1 MRSLRRTLAASV
13 LAFEAF
19 VALFAGLVA
28 KDLADLPDG
37 VGLAA
42 GCALMVA
49 CVLVAGSLRRRGG
62 YAAGWAL
69 QVALVATGWWV
80 PAMFFVG
87 GVFAVLWAVA
97 LRQGARLDD
106 LARSRAGGVPGDA

>member
-28 KDLADLPDG
+28 KDLADLPRG

-42 GCALMVA
+42 GLGLMVV
-49 CVLVAGSLRRRGG
+49 CVLVAGMLRSPAG
-62 YAAGWAL
+62 YPAGWAV
-69 QVALVATGWWV
+69 QVLLVVSGVWV
-80 PAMFFVG
+80 PAMYVVG
-87 GVFAVLWAVA
+87 GVFALLWWVA
-97 LRQGARLDD
+97 LRQGARLDG
-106 LARSRAGGVPGDA
+106 LAASAREG